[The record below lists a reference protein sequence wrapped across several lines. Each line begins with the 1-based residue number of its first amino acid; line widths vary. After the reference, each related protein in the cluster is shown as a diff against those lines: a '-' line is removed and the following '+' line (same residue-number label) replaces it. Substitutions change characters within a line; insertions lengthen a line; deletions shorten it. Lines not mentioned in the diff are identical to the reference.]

1 MARHER
7 SRQPL
12 SSEPLDGKV
21 RIQVRRGADGKMEI
35 VAPETKLTPTTEPA
49 ERPPH
54 PGDPRPFA
62 DHGGYGV

>member
-21 RIQVRRGADGKMEI
+21 RVQVRVGADGKMEI
-35 VAPETKLTPTTEPA
+35 VPPEKELTTTTEPA
-49 ERPPH
+49 QRPPH
-54 PGDPRPFA
+54 PDDPRPSA